1 MKIVDFNFIYSIRM
15 AICNFFFFMYN
26 MMLILA
32 GTEEEI
38 VMRRIE
44 MDICDYLYN

>member
-15 AICNFFFFMYN
+15 VFCYFFVFLYN